1 MWGRLYEKYIKKL
14 NNLIVCLKIL
24 IFYGLT

>member
-14 NNLIVCLKIL
+14 NNLIVYLKIL